1 MEFPDEFH
9 TPPHPSLPQSSP
21 AASRRL
27 ATTARPWAVRFDGGG
42 LYHYAG
48 VSAEQYQKLLNA
60 KSIGAAMNEIKAK
73 HKCKA
78 VK

>member
-1 MEFPDEFH
+1 MSSTH
-9 TPPHPSLPQSSP
+9 HPIPLSPVKSSSVE
-21 AASRRL
+21 AL
-27 ATTARPWAVRFDGGG
+27 GHHGTTLAVRFDGGG